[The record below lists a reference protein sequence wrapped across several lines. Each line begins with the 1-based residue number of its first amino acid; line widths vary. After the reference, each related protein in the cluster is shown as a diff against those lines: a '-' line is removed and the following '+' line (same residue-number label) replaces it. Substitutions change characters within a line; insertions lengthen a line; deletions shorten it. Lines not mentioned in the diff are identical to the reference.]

1 MKVRLTLI
9 IITIA
14 LSIFVNMGHAQASPE
29 TVVERYLAAV
39 RAGDYETAYTYISSN
54 DDDIIE
60 WLELIRYIR
69 REGPEPVVSLID
81 LAHSISRQRIAKT
94 TIDGDRAVVE
104 VDSIVPDMAK
114 ALNAVSS
121 GGAAKA
127 MFEYGVPPM
136 KTRHGIC
143 ELAVEDGEWKIT
155 CVRGVSAGQAAELAT
170 ELAEKILTEEDAAR
184 LVRQIK
190 DFQKGRKEKT

>member
-9 IITIA
+9 IITMA
-14 LSIFVNMGHAQASPE
+14 LSMLVNIGRAQASPE
-29 TVVERYLAAV
+29 AVVERYLTAV
-39 RAGDYETAYTYISSN
+39 RVGDYETAYTYISSN
-54 DDDIIE
+54 DEDIIE

-81 LAHSISRQRIAKT
+81 LAHSISRQRITKT

-114 ALNAVSS
+114 ALDAVSS

-127 MFEYGVPPM
+127 LFEYGVPPM
-136 KTRHGIC
+136 RERHGIC

-155 CVRGVSAGQAAELAT
+155 CVRGVSAGQAAKLAT
-170 ELAEKILTEEDAAR
+170 ELAKKILTKEAAAR
-184 LVRQIK
+184 LARQIEN
-190 DFQKGRKEKT
+190 FQKDRKEKT

>member
-1 MKVRLTLI
+1 MNSRLSLI
-9 IITIA
+9 IVVIV
-14 LSIFVNMGHAQASPE
+14 LSTVINPGQLQASPE
-29 TVVERYLAAV
+29 AVVERYLAAV
-39 RAGDYETAYTYISSN
+39 RVGDYETAYTYISSN
-54 DDDIIE
+54 DNDIIE

-81 LAHSISRQRIAKT
+81 LAHSISRQRITKT

-114 ALNAVSS
+114 ALDVVSS

-136 KTRHGIC
+136 KERHGIC

-155 CVRGVSAGQAAELAT
+155 CVRGVSAGQAAKLAT
-170 ELAEKILTEEDAAR
+170 ELAEKILTKEDAAR
-184 LVRQIK
+184 LARQIE
-190 DFQKGRKEKT
+190 DFQKNRKEKT